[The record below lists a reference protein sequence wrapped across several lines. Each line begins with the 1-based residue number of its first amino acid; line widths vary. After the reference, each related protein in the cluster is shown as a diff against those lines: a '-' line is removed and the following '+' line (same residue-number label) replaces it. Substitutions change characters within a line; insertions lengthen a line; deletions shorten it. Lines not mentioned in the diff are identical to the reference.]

1 MMKDD
6 ELWLKKIKE
15 RLGGYSGPLPDT
27 VSLRTHVCREEETD
41 HVPSLGD
48 DGCGSCAGGCIVC

>member
-1 MMKDD
+1 MIIPNRCLILAGNGWRKVPA
-6 ELWLKKIKE
+6 
-15 RLGGYSGPLPDT
+15 S
-27 VSLRTHVCREEETD
+27 STHVCREEETD